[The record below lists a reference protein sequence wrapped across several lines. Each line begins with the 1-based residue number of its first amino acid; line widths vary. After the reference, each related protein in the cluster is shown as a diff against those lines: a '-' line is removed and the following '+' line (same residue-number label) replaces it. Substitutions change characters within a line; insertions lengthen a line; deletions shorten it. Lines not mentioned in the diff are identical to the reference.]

1 MANYPKTRKTDKIVK
16 MSHGKWEQMVNISSL
31 PDTTRYIRR
40 YGNNRIVLL
49 HKKGDDKYTLVK
61 VEGDDW
67 DVKKFRAKSLQRAQ
81 DRADLMNETWEM

>member
-1 MANYPKTRKTDKIVK
+1 MANYPKPKTTKTTGKI
-16 MSHGKWEQMVNISSL
+16 SKWERITDIPSL